1 MLSCRQNYSNIT
13 FRSQKSKKYNKID
26 NNNNNINSKYYE
38 STNENK
44 SSTHNKVNNT
54 PPTTSHWPQKKTV
67 FILRDSMV
75 KKLNSFLLT
84 RKPNHNFFVRLDHLI
99 RPRWDACTTILNQ
112 LRDFDPD
119 YIILHCGTNDP
130 NSDRKSSQIAG
141 EIIDR
146 SLIRITFQFYY

>member
-1 MLSCRQNYSNIT
+1 MTIT
-13 FRSQKSKKYNKID
+13 IIIILIVKIMKALTK
-26 NNNNNINSKYYE
+26 I
-38 STNENK
+38 
-44 SSTHNKVNNT
+44 KVVLIIRLIT
-54 PPTTSHWPQKKTV
+54 PLQPPLTDLKKKTV

-84 RKPNHNFFVRLDHLI
+84 RKPNRKCLVKVRSVNSAKVRCMHDH
-99 RPRWDACTTILNQ
+99 TKSTV
-112 LRDFDPD
+112 RDFDPD

>member
-112 LRDFDPD
+112 LFEILTRTTLY
-119 YIILHCGTNDP
+119 YIVGLMTRIQTGNPVRLLE
-130 NSDRKSSQIAG
+130 RL
-141 EIIDR
+141 
-146 SLIRITFQFYY
+146 LIEVW